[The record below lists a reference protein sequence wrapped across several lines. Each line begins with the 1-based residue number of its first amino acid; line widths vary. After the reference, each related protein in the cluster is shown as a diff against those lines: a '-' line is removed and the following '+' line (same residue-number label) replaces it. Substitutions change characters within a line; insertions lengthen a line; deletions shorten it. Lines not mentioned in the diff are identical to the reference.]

1 MGNIRDKLTNEL
13 LYLFNTGKLYH
24 AYRTFGAHIED
35 GGVQFTL
42 WAPDVRSVRV
52 TGDFNG
58 WATNAKQLTDEK
70 GDGSYVARTL
80 VPAGRHEYK
89 FVVNGE
95 WLLDPANDNRACNER
110 GDWNNVIIVE

>member
-1 MGNIRDKLTNEL
+1 MSKTREKLTDEL
-13 LYLFNTGKLYH
+13 LFLYNTGKLYH

-58 WATNAKQLTDEK
+58 W
-70 GDGSYVARTL
+70 GVRRDGTHRRHGCLDVFC
-80 VPAGRHEYK
+80 AGRK
-89 FVVNGE
+89 S
-95 WLLDPANDNRACNER
+95 R
-110 GDWNNVIIVE
+110 